1 MPECMKLLILNY
13 GYVAHANL
21 NVGSSGDA
29 NVPPICIYERD
40 EQMS

>member
-1 MPECMKLLILNY
+1 MKLLILNY

-29 NVPPICIYERD
+29 NVRTYMYERD